1 LEIESLIS
9 QMMSK
14 HDKIFSR
21 GGAES
26 AENIGFT
33 PALFFSAPPRETLF
47 GSGLS
52 GLGKRGLIRH
62 PRESGDP
69 AP

>member
-1 LEIESLIS
+1 
-9 QMMSK
+9 MMSK

-52 GLGKRGLIRH
+52 GLGRQKLQKYHLSEIIH
-62 PRESGDP
+62 
-69 AP
+69 